1 VSRDGFSSVPRDKV
15 FELPSV
21 RHWVKQK
28 AQEDQK
34 KCQVFGNRKN
44 YQVSD
49 TNKSKKKL
57 SV

>member
-1 VSRDGFSSVPRDKV
+1 MSRDGFSSVPRDKV

-34 KCQVFGNRKN
+34 KNAKLLETEKITKCLTQTNLEKN
-44 YQVSD
+44 
-49 TNKSKKKL
+49 
-57 SV
+57 